1 MRRNTAPDFSEKI
14 RSESASLALIL
25 TMLSAAR
32 RRLRVPLQDQP
43 GHAKEEINDALDAIE
58 TEARRLQSQV
68 ARGLHTNPRS
78 HQPNPAL
85 VLYGNPPGR
94 GVAIEGP
101 ITVDLV
107 ALLGYVE
114 QLKYAR
120 TLHPKGFYFH
130 DFGVGDSLIAGKL
143 STGQKIVVILNAN
156 GRPLWG
162 EE

>member
-1 MRRNTAPDFSEKI
+1 MSRRNTPDMSEKI

-25 TMLSAAR
+25 TMLNAAR

-68 ARGLHTNPRS
+68 ARGLHTNPGYT
-78 HQPNPAL
+78 PNPAL

-94 GVAIEGP
+94 GVTIEGP
-101 ITVDLV
+101 VVVDLV
-107 ALLGYVE
+107 AILGHVE
-114 QLKYAR
+114 QLKYKR
-120 TLHPKGFYFH
+120 TLRPKGYYFH
-130 DFGVGDSLIAGKL
+130 DFAEGDSLIAGTL
-143 STGQKIVVILNAN
+143 STGQKVVVILNAN